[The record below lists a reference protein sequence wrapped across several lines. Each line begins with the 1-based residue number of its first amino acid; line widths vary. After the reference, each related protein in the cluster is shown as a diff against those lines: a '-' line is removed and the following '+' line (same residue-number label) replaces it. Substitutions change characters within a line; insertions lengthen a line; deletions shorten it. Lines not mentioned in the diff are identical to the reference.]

1 MPEKKKILLVGESW
15 ISSASH
21 AKGFDQFFTTTAHNG
36 AVNFLK
42 AMRDTPY
49 EVIHMPSEV
58 AQSQFP
64 ATVEELGGYAAI
76 ILSDIGANTL
86 LIHPDTWLHSKVFPN
101 RLKVVAEYVKNGGAI
116 MMVGG
121 YLSFQGVNGQ
131 ARYRNTPI
139 EKLLPVSCL
148 PYDDRQETPEGSV
161 VSVVEAGHP
170 VIAGLPAA
178 WPPLLG
184 YTDVVLL
191 PDATLVATVGEDNH
205 PLIAA
210 RDMGN
215 ARSLVWT
222 SDMSA
227 HWMPDDYL
235 AWPGYKTL
243 WLNCLDW
250 LTTRS

>member
-1 MPEKKKILLVGESW
+1 MSSRKKILLVGESW

-42 AMRDTPY
+42 VMNDTDY
-49 EVIHMPSEV
+49 DVTHMSSEV

-64 ATVEELGGYAAI
+64 AKAEDLAQYDAI
-76 ILSDIGANTL
+76 ILSDVGANTI
-86 LIHPDTWLHSKVFPN
+86 LIHPDTWLHSKIFPN
-101 RLKVVAEYVKNGGAI
+101 RLKVIAEYVKNGGSI

-139 EKLLPVSCL
+139 EKLLPVTCL
-148 PYDDRQETPEGSV
+148 PYDDRQETPEGSEVKVINPAHAV
-161 VSVVEAGHP
+161 VS
-170 VIAGLPAA
+170 GLPST
-178 WPPLLG
+178 WPVLLG
-184 YTDVVLL
+184 YNEVVLH
-191 PDATLVATVGEDNH
+191 PEATLVATVGEDEH

-215 ARSLVWT
+215 SRSLVWT

-227 HWMPDDYL
+227 HWMPDEYL
-235 AWPGYKTL
+235 AWPGYKAL
-243 WLNCLDW
+243 WVNCLDW
-250 LTTRS
+250 LTARG

>member
-1 MPEKKKILLVGESW
+1 MSSRKKVLLVGESW

-42 AMRDTPY
+42 VMSDTDY
-49 EVIHMPSEV
+49 DVTHMPSEV

-64 ATVEELGGYAAI
+64 AKVEDLAQYDAI
-76 ILSDIGANTL
+76 ILSDVGANTI
-86 LIHPDTWLHSKVFPN
+86 LIHPDTWLHSKIFPN
-101 RLKVVAEYVKNGGAI
+101 RLKVIAEYVKNGGSI

-139 EKLLPVSCL
+139 EKLLPVTCL
-148 PYDDRQETPEGSV
+148 PYDDRQETPEGSEV
-161 VSVVEAGHP
+161 KVISTEHP
-170 VIAGLPAA
+170 VVAGLPAT
-178 WPPLLG
+178 WPVLLG
-184 YTDVVLL
+184 YNEVVLH
-191 PDATLVATVGEDNH
+191 PEAILVATVGEDEH

-215 ARSLVWT
+215 SRSLVWT

-235 AWPGYKTL
+235 AWPGYKAL
-243 WLNCLDW
+243 WVNCLDW
-250 LTTRS
+250 LTARS